1 MVVLLTSLLT
11 HPSLLTHFRRQV
23 IESEAAHAAASR
35 AESKAVLMT
44 VIEQV
49 RQTTPVH
56 MRPSL
61 ILRDSLTARPPLLQD
76 HDHGWGQGGLST
88 ACLGRASVGLLPSH
102 VAGGR
107 ERHIGF
113 RVNVMIVTLL
123 PEVVAGIV
131 ASTSASMKRVT
142 QVRVR
147 HDDEQGIVTTLPHNL
162 SPSCQHPSLL
172 LAYAVSVGP

>member
-1 MVVLLTSLLT
+1 M
-11 HPSLLTHFRRQV
+11 
-23 IESEAAHAAASR
+23 
-35 AESKAVLMT
+35 
-44 VIEQV
+44 
-49 RQTTPVH
+49 
-56 MRPSL
+56 
-61 ILRDSLTARPPLLQD
+61 
-76 HDHGWGQGGLST
+76 
-88 ACLGRASVGLLPSH
+88 GLLPSH

-147 HDDEQGIVTTLPHNL
+147 HDDEQGTATTSYRTIGHHLA
-162 SPSCQHPSLL
+162 STQSLL
-172 LAYAVSVGP
+172 LTYAVSIGP